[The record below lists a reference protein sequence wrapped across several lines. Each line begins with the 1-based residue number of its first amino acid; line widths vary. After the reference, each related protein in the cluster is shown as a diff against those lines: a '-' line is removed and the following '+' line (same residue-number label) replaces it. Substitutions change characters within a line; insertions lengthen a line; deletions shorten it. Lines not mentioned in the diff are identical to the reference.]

1 MENNGE
7 GWGVVGVYVTFMF
20 LIIVMDWI
28 TEVFREN
35 QVIPI
40 FLTLGLGFWLGGL
53 KVKSF
58 SLGPVTATLIVG
70 VVIGQLDIDI
80 PETVKSLAF
89 MLFLFAIGYSV
100 GPQFFR
106 SLKGDGLKQI
116 CFALVE
122 CVVVVLTTVGI
133 CKLFGYNKGVAAGLF
148 AGSQTVSAVIGV
160 GSDTIRSLGFSKEQ
174 TAELLGII
182 PACYAVCYVFG
193 TVGSAW
199 IIANLGPML
208 LGGLKKVKEE
218 TRRLEEEMDSG
229 DFTPEPGQII
239 ANRPVSFR
247 AYRVE
252 ADFFDRPRSVRE
264 IERHLKSRELRH
276 FVERLRIN
284 GEIVDPDPDTRV
296 RKGDIV
302 VLSGRRESIV
312 QDASWIGPEV
322 TDHELLT
329 FSTENLPVVV
339 SKSGAAGLTLGE
351 LRNQPFM
358 HGVMI
363 HKVLRNDMPL
373 PLRKRLQLEKG
384 DVITLVGLPQDV
396 EVAVPEIG
404 FSDRQTA
411 ETDMVFVGLGIAL
424 GCLLGAIVI
433 KLGGVPISLTTSG
446 GAIIAG
452 LILGWLRGK
461 RPSFGHIPRSVIWF
475 MDNAG
480 LNLFIA
486 VVGLSAG
493 PSFVSGLREVGPQLV
508 LVGAACTTIPLII
521 SIFIANKLFRFPAA
535 VTLGCV
541 AGSRNAVAA
550 LGAIQDSLDSTLPV
564 MGYTVTYAVGS
575 VSLILAGMV
584 VVLMV

>member
-1 MENNGE
+1 
-7 GWGVVGVYVTFMF
+7 
-20 LIIVMDWI
+20 MDWFI
-28 TEVFREN
+28 DVFRQN
-35 QVIPI
+35 PVIPI
-40 FLTLGLGFWLGGL
+40 FLTLGLGFWLGGFRY
-53 KVKSF
+53 KTF

-70 VVIGQLDIDI
+70 VIIGQMGI
-80 PETVKSLAF
+80 PISDTVKSLAF

-106 SLKGDGLKQI
+106 SFKGDGVKQI

-122 CVVVVLTTVGI
+122 CVVVIGVTVGI
-133 CKLFGYNKGVAAGLF
+133 CKLMGYDKGIAVGVF
-148 AGSQTVSAVIGV
+148 AGAQTVSAVIGV
-160 GSDTIRSLGFSKEQ
+160 GSDTIRALDLPDTDK
-174 TAELLGII
+174 ARMLDII

-229 DFTPEPGQII
+229 DFTPDPGQIV

-252 ADFFDRPRSVRE
+252 ADFFNKPRTVRE
-264 IERHLKSRELRH
+264 IERHLKSRDLRH

-284 GEIVDPDPDTRV
+284 GEIMDPDPDIRV

-312 QDASWIGPEV
+312 QDAAWIGTEV
-322 TDHELLT
+322 SDHELLT
-329 FSTENLPVVV
+329 FGTENLPVVV
-339 SKSGAAGLTLGE
+339 SKAGADGITLGE
-351 LRNQPFM
+351 LRNKPYM
-358 HGVMI
+358 HGVTI
-363 HKVLRNDMPL
+363 HKVLRNDIPL
-373 PLRKRLQLEKG
+373 TLRRRLRLEKG
-384 DVITLVGLPQDV
+384 DVVTLVGLPEDV
-396 EVAVPEIG
+396 DAAVPEIG
-404 FSDRQTA
+404 FSDRATP
-411 ETDMVFVGLGIAL
+411 ETDMVFVGLGIAI
-424 GCLLGAIVI
+424 GCLIGAIVI
-433 KLGGVPISLTTSG
+433 KFGSIPVSLSTSG
-446 GAIIAG
+446 GAILSG
-452 LILGWLRGK
+452 LVLGWLRSK
-461 RPSFGHIPRSVIWF
+461 RPSFGHIPRSVVWF

-493 PSFVSGLREVGPQLV
+493 PSFISGLKEVGPQLF
-508 LVGAACTTIPLII
+508 LVGVACTTIPLVICI
-521 SIFIANKLFRFPAA
+521 YIANKLFKFPAA
-535 VTLGCV
+535 VSLGCV

-575 VSLILAGMV
+575 VTLILAGMV
-584 VVLMV
+584 VALLG

>member
-1 MENNGE
+1 M
-7 GWGVVGVYVTFMF
+7 
-20 LIIVMDWI
+20 IDWF

-40 FLTLGLGFWLGGL
+40 FLTLGLGFWFGSL
-53 KVKSF
+53 KYKSF

-70 VVIGQLDIDI
+70 VIIGQLDIEI
-80 PETVKSLAF
+80 SSTVKSLAF

-106 SLKGDGLKQI
+106 SLKGDGIKQI

-122 CVVVVLTTVGI
+122 CAICIGVCVGI
-133 CKLFGYNKGVAAGLF
+133 ARLMGFNKGIAVGVF

-160 GSDTIRSLGFSKEQ
+160 GSDTIRALGYSPEE
-174 TAELLGII
+174 TERLLNII

-199 IIANLGPML
+199 IIANLGPIL
-208 LGGLKKVKEE
+208 LGGLKKVKAE
-218 TRRLEEEMDSG
+218 TQALEQEMDSG
-229 DFTPEPGQII
+229 DFTPDPGQII

-247 AYRVE
+247 AYIAE
-252 ADFFDRPRSVRE
+252 SDFFNRPRTVSE
-264 IERHLKSRELRH
+264 IERHITKRDFRY

-284 GEIVDPDPDTRV
+284 GEITEPDPDVRV
-296 RKGDIV
+296 RRGDTI
-302 VLSGRRESIV
+302 VLSGRRETIV
-312 QDASWIGPEV
+312 EDASWVGPEV
-322 TDHELLT
+322 ADHELLT
-329 FSTENLPVVV
+329 FSSENLPVVV
-339 SKSGAAGLTLGE
+339 SKSGACGMTLGE
-351 LRNQPFM
+351 LRNKPYM

-363 HKVLRNDMPL
+363 HRVMRNDMPI
-373 PLRKRLQLEKG
+373 PLRRKLQLEKG
-384 DVITLVGLPQDV
+384 DVITLVGLPENV
-396 EVAVPEIG
+396 AEAVPEIG
-404 FSDRQTA
+404 YSDRHTV
-411 ETDMVFVGLGIAL
+411 ESDMVFIGLGIAI
-424 GCLLGAIVI
+424 GCLIGAVVI
-433 KLGGVPISLTTSG
+433 KLGGIPISLSTSG

-452 LILGWLRGK
+452 LVLGWLRSK
-461 RPSFGHIPRSVIWF
+461 RPTFGRIPRSVVWF

-486 VVGLSAG
+486 VVGITAG
-493 PSFVSGLREVGPQLV
+493 PSFISGLHEVGIQLFFI
-508 LVGAACTTIPLII
+508 GIACTTIPLIL
-521 SIFIANKLFRFPAA
+521 SIYIANKIFKFPAA

-575 VSLILAGMV
+575 VMLILSGMV
-584 VVLMV
+584 VALLC